1 MMGGERDKQ
10 TAWWCNDEYFNSF
23 NLACTKD
30 HTHKE
35 WTPSITADGVYYPTK
50 EEAEY
55 PPLLCK
61 RVTAL
66 VVEELERLGLV
77 RPETFTD
84 QIKVNHNTAV
94 NSVAMGILP
103 RGQKLRPL
111 VSEFS
116 DYLRFAV
123 LPHFNADKIVSKELK
138 GARIT
143 HRKLLTWGEL
153 RVSSLEKVSMEFLGD
168 TMGLTEQVT
177 VEVITIGIPR
187 EPWDFVKQAAM
198 VGHPRFLPYAGTQ
211 QMNDLVSANLN
222 LDTGG
227 LLSLRAEFF
236 NKWLKRAQDLTE
248 DERTLHDG
256 MCSHVKQVLHGKR
269 LLLLREILEDLD
281 YPDKKLFEDIV
292 NGFKLAGWMRDS
304 RVFTSLPRPPRI
316 SLEALLKSSAGLQ
329 HATIR
334 KVVEPEDSELHA
346 AAWEETKLEQER
358 GWIWSDD
365 SGVFKE
371 KIIAHRFGI
380 RQGDKVRVIDNFKQ
394 CGLNDACGL
403 PEKFVLHGVDYIAAT
418 LIRALVYGQFG
429 PGLEICGKTFDL
441 KSAYKQYPI
450 HRADRDHLRIAI
462 LDPQTKQPR
471 LFGLNALPFG
481 ATGSVAGF
489 LRVSSALFFILTV
502 GLKIWCSAFFD
513 DFPTLAAKALSDNTE
528 RCVGLL
534 FDLLGIQYAQ
544 SGKKC
549 QAFSEEMRALGLVFD
564 LSQFGQGR
572 VFIKHTP
579 ERKRELIE
587 RLEEILNKGSLT
599 PKEAES
605 LKGRIQWYESYLFGR
620 IANLAVHRIGK
631 RALSQPASR
640 NTKLDAELKAA
651 LFFLKERV
659 HTGLPLELTAETENA
674 LLVFSDGAFESALGS
689 GSVGGILFD
698 DQGTPLRFFA
708 EQIPDLLMGSLM
720 KEAVNPIY
728 LIELLAA
735 YLAVFLWGGLH
746 PARYVVS
753 YIDNEASRLALIKAY
768 SSTELGNVMVR
779 MFIHLEDSSHWK
791 IWFGRVGSHSNPSDA
806 PSRMQVEDLLKRGVT
821 RDSVAWDVVIMS
833 YKKTLHMLGRG

>member
-1 MMGGERDKQ
+1 MGLPNLRGLDAMKVQLANQLYWATNRLVKLALSLNIRVSIENPTNSLFWRTDPMLDLFEVCPGYMSNFHSCMMGGERDKQ
-10 TAWWCNDEYFNSF
+10 TAWWCNDEFFNSF

-30 HTHKE
+30 HAHKP

-66 VVEELERLGLV
+66 VIEELERLGLV
-77 RPETFTD
+77 RLETFTD
-84 QIKVNHNTAV
+84 QIKVNRNTAV

-116 DYLRFAV
+116 DYLHFAV
-123 LPHFNADKIVSKELK
+123 LPHFNADKIVSKQLK

-153 RVSSLEKVSMEFLGD
+153 RVSSLEKVSLEFLGETKD
-168 TMGLTEQVT
+168 LTEQVT

-187 EPWDFVKQAAM
+187 EPWDFVQQAAM

-211 QMNDLVSANLN
+211 QMNELVSANLN

-227 LLSLRAEFF
+227 LLSLRTEFF
-236 NKWLKRAQDLTE
+236 NKWLKRAQDLAE
-248 DERTLHDG
+248 DERKLHDG
-256 MCSHVKQVLHGKR
+256 LCSHVKQVLHGKR

-292 NGFKLAGWMRDS
+292 SGFKLAGWMRDS
-304 RVFTSLPRPPRI
+304 RVFTSLPRPPSI

-329 HATIR
+329 HATLR

-346 AAWEETKLEQER
+346 AAWEETQLEQER

-380 RQGDKVRVIDNFKQ
+380 RQGDKVRAIDNFKQ

-450 HRADRDHLRIAI
+450 HRTDRDHLRIAI
-462 LDPQTKQPR
+462 LDPQTKKPR

-489 LRVSSALFFILTV
+489 L
-502 GLKIWCSAFFD
+502 
-513 DFPTLAAKALSDNTE
+513 
-528 RCVGLL
+528 
-534 FDLLGIQYAQ
+534 
-544 SGKKC
+544 
-549 QAFSEEMRALGLVFD
+549 
-564 LSQFGQGR
+564 
-572 VFIKHTP
+572 IKHTP
-579 ERKRELIE
+579 ERRRELVE
-587 RLEEILNKGSLT
+587 RLELTKGSLT

-620 IANLAVHRIGK
+620 IANLAVKRIGK
-631 RALSQPASR
+631 RALSQSASR

-651 LFFLKERV
+651 LIFLTERV
-659 HTGLPLELTAETENA
+659 NTGLPLELTAETENA
-674 LLVFSDGAFESALGS
+674 LLIFTDGAFESAQGS

-698 DQGTPLRFFA
+698 DQGAPLRFFA

-779 MFIHLEDSSHWK
+779 MFIHLEDSSQWK

-806 PSRMQVEDLLKRGVT
+806 PSSMQVEDLLKRGVT

-833 YKKTLHMLGRG
+833 YEKTLHMLGRG